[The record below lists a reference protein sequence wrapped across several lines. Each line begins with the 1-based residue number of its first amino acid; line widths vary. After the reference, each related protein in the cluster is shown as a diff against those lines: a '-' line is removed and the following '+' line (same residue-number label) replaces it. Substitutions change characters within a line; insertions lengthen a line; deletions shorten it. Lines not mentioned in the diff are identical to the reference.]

1 MSLDMT
7 KFDAALKVHYNG
19 TRLAKIGYEG
29 RPLYAMLSKYT
40 KFGGRN
46 RPYPVKFAGPQNIG
60 AGFLEANRLN
70 SGDPASSSSTLAEF
84 LVTRKKKYAMVKLDR
99 ETMLASEGDGNAFA
113 RATTLEIDS
122 GLEEFNNEVHQ
133 GLFKSG
139 TGARAALTVVA
150 GTTWTVALSDITRFE
165 VGMAIQV
172 SSTTTATSLLET
184 DIVTLVAV
192 DRDAGTM
199 ELSAAVAGAGVGQ
212 HVFRYGDRQQAAITS
227 DAQWLNT
234 PGLPDIIPASAPT
247 GGDNFR
253 GVDRSQDPTRL
264 AGHRIAWAGDYRK
277 TFMKAGVEL
286 GRHGAKGDKVMFV
299 NHTDLGNIMNEYAD
313 QLESRTNM
321 GVTEYSAGFKA
332 YSIVTPMGDVTVVA
346 DHQCPAG
353 AGWLLTMDDWELVS
367 LRSCP
372 HFIDE
377 AGKFLRM
384 HDADEFKVE
393 LVAYYALACKNPGRS
408 AYVNFS

>member
-46 RPYPVKFAGPQNIG
+46 RPYPVKFAGPQNMG

-70 SGDPASSSSTLAEF
+70 AGDPASSSSTLVEF
-84 LVTRKKKYAMVKLDR
+84 LVTRKKKYAMIKLDR

-139 TGARAALTVVA
+139 TGARAALTAVA
-150 GTTWTVALSDITRFE
+150 GTTLTVSLADITRFE
-165 VGMAIQV
+165 VGMALQM
-172 SSTTTATSLLET
+172 STTATATSALVA
-184 DIVTLVAV
+184 DIRSVTAV
-192 DRDAGTM
+192 DRDAGTITIDVAFAG
-199 ELSAAVAGAGVGQ
+199 AAVGR
-212 HVFRYGDRQQAAITS
+212 HLFRYGDRQQAAITADS
-227 DAQWLNT
+227 QWLNS
-234 PGLPDIIPASAPT
+234 PGLPDIIPAVAPV
-247 GGDNFR
+247 GGDSFR

-264 AGHRIAWAGDYRK
+264 AGHRIAWQGDYRK

-286 GRHGAKGDKVMFV
+286 GRHGAKGDKVLFI
-299 NHTDLGNIMNEYAD
+299 NHTDLSGVMNEYAD
-313 QLESRTNM
+313 QLESRSNV
-321 GVTEYSAGFKA
+321 GVSEYSAGFKA
-332 YSIVTPMGDVTVVA
+332 YSVVTPMGDVTVVA

-353 AGWLLTMDDWELVS
+353 GGWLLTMADWELVS
-367 LRSCP
+367 LRACP

-384 HDADEFKVE
+384 HDADEYKVE
-393 LVAYYALACKNPGRS
+393 LVAYYALACSNPGRS